1 MSNNSEILTDLDF
14 EAEVSLDLYNFNK
27 LGAVIK
33 IITSIIDDNKM
44 SRIKVITLLNKVNKY
59 ILDVQ
64 SDIIVDQ
71 VYQKLHEIREE

>member
-64 SDIIVDQ
+64 SDMIVDQ

>member
-1 MSNNSEILTDLDF
+1 MSNNLEILTDLDF

-64 SDIIVDQ
+64 SDMIVDQ
-71 VYQKLHEIREE
+71 VYQKLHEIRE